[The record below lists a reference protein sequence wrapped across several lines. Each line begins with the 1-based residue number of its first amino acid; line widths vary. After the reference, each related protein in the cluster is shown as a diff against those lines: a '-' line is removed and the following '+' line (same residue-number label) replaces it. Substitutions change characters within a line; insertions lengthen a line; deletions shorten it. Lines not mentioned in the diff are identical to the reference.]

1 LDRWRPSCAS
11 LFLSLSLFPYVS
23 ARAPLTSAPCSKHR
37 VSTDRLAQ
45 LASSIP
51 HVAIIHG
58 TDDNLIHVDRA
69 HELHKDLPVR
79 ISSLLCSVGTAA
91 R

>member
-1 LDRWRPSCAS
+1 MAAVLCVALP
-11 LFLSLSLFPYVS
+11 LSLSLY
-23 ARAPLTSAPCSKHR
+23 SAPCTSVADQRTSSLCSKHR

-79 ISSLLCSVGTAA
+79 PFPLLGSV
-91 R
+91 